1 MTTFHDPN
9 TVFAIGVSLN
19 TTSRNIDDT
28 RLLEISMSTYNT
40 NFTRLDQTTAI
51 VSHDPK
57 NITLDGETAKTYVN
71 NGLLDDVDNSSY
83 TAFGA
88 RKHITEWL
96 SDQLAHNEYT
106 PHLFSDDLEFTRTFL
121 RRHMPDIL
129 DYFDERTID
138 ATTVTLL
145 ADAQGVEI
153 SLPERTHR
161 AEDNLQYAAR
171 TIVQG
176 YINIT
181 AGTTGVRW

>member
-1 MTTFHDPN
+1 MATIYSPDMI
-9 TVFAIGVSLN
+9 FAVGISVN
-19 TTSRNIDDT
+19 TTNRDMDT
-28 RLLEISMSTYNT
+28 FSLLEISVATYNT
-40 NFTRLDQTTAI
+40 NFECLDQTTAI
-51 VSHDPK
+51 ISHDPK
-57 NITLDGETAKTYVN
+57 HITLDGEKAKIYTT
-71 NGLLDDVDNSSY
+71 NGLLDHIEYATD

-88 RKHITEWL
+88 RTHITEWL
-96 SDQLAHNEYT
+96 SNQLAHNEYT

-138 ATTVTLL
+138 ATTVALL
-145 ADAQGVEI
+145 ADVQGVEI